1 MLRELLHAC
10 LIAQDR
16 TLGALTRG
24 VDGEDSQTTSL
35 FAEHVNAKLVD
46 RGTLTCAWHT
56 TDAYADTAPTIGQTL
71 IDDLLGLGLMIGVD
85 ALDECHGLREDGDVA
100 LDDALYQLSG
110 RELATTIA
118 LQVGVDNG
126 GLLHTAVHLQAC
138 IFLTILWMVHY
149 TLNIKHFI
157 LSTQR
162 LKDTEFFFISVHKI
176 SVTLYLCVRFINLKP

>member
-56 TDAYADTAPTIGQTL
+56 TDAYADAVAAIGQTL
-71 IDDLLGLGLMIGVD
+71 INDLLGLGLMIGID
-85 ALDECHGLREDGDVA
+85 ALDECHGLREDGD
-100 LDDALYQLSG
+100 LTMPS
-110 RELATTIA
+110 TISA
-118 LQVGVDNG
+118 
-126 GLLHTAVHLQAC
+126 AVSSRRR
-138 IFLTILWMVHY
+138 M
-149 TLNIKHFI
+149 
-157 LSTQR
+157 
-162 LKDTEFFFISVHKI
+162 
-176 SVTLYLCVRFINLKP
+176 RFR